1 MAEIYLNYRKDKRMY
16 AQCYKQIVEKSPTA
30 QSYILLGDAYMAI
43 QGKRKMTF
51 DCEIFVYQFYL
62 EIMFSTGY

>member
-1 MAEIYLNYRKDKRMY
+1 MY

-43 QGKRKMTF
+43 QGKHIMF
-51 DCEIFVYQFYL
+51 DCEIFVYYFGRQTLLLTLNTY
-62 EIMFSTGY
+62 SS

>member
-43 QGKRKMTF
+43 QGKHKMTF
-51 DCEIFVYQFYL
+51 DSEIFIYC
-62 EIMFSTGY
+62 I